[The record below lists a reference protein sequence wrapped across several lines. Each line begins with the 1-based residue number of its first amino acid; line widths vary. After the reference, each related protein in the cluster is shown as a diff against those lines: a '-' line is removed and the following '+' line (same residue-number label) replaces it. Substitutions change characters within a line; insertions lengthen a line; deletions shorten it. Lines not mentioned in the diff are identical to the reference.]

1 MPSKS
6 LRHMQDFGFH
16 SLDIKTCDLRWS
28 GGNRYSVLTEA
39 VWAESA
45 LDPEAGSADDAHSE
59 DDWED
64 FASILALDAE
74 AELLSGHLYQRASF
88 LALNY

>member
-1 MPSKS
+1 
-6 LRHMQDFGFH
+6 MQDFGFH
-16 SLDIKTCDLRWS
+16 SLDIKTCDSRWS
-28 GGNRYSVLTEA
+28 RGNRYSVLTEV

-59 DDWED
+59 DGWED

-88 LALNY
+88 SALNY